1 MEKIAPQE
9 ENQMSEPT
17 KEDLIQLCHRALG
30 ELADVKDIGVE
41 IDEDLYEELKEVCGY
56 KD

>member
-1 MEKIAPQE
+1 
-9 ENQMSEPT
+9 MSEPT